1 MNMSFRKIAI
11 ATTTLTC
18 ATLFSFGWSEQ
29 RGASLSIES
38 AQARVGRPL
47 TPVSV
52 AGVARRNSRRAAYG
66 YGAGAVGAGVA
77 AAAIGT
83 AAVAATAP
91 GGYYG
96 SGYYRSGPYANTP
109 YYRSG
114 AYAPAAYVQPSY
126 ADSYAYAG
134 TGSGWTGGYY
144 ADSPWGLYDCR
155 LPHAYECRPYS
166 EAWNK

>member
-47 TPVSV
+47 TPVSG
-52 AGVARRNSRRAAYG
+52 AGVARRNYRRAAYG

-91 GGYYG
+91 GGYYAPG
-96 SGYYRSGPYANTP
+96 

-114 AYAPAAYVQPSY
+114 AYAPAAYYGDPSY
-126 ADSYAYAG
+126 AGSYAYAG
-134 TGSGWTGGYY
+134 AEIGRAS
-144 ADSPWGLYDCR
+144 CR
-155 LPHAYECRPYS
+155 ERVFN
-166 EAWNK
+166 WV

>member
-1 MNMSFRKIAI
+1 MNMSFGKIAI

-47 TPVSV
+47 TPVSG
-52 AGVARRNSRRAAYG
+52 AGVARRNYRRAAYG
-66 YGAGAVGAGVA
+66 YGAGVVGAGVA

-91 GGYYG
+91 GGYYAPG
-96 SGYYRSGPYANTP
+96 

-114 AYAPAAYVQPSY
+114 AYAPAAYYGDPSY
-126 ADSYAYAG
+126 AGSYAYAG
-134 TGSGWTGGYY
+134 AGPGGVGGYY
-144 ADSPWGLYDCR
+144 ANSPWGSYHCQLPHSYDCR
-155 LPHAYECRPYS
+155 PYD
-166 EAWNK
+166 ENWRW